1 MNYYR
6 GMSSTDYGPLSFAT
20 NVEHETKRNQNFR
33 TALWTGSNLQMT
45 VMCIPVY
52 GEIGIEIHHLTDHIL
67 SVEEGQGLVKIGSY
81 MDRLDFQQHLSAGD
95 TVFIP
100 AGVWHNIIN
109 AGKGPLRLSSVYAPP
124 AHPRGTV
131 HRTKEEEREGY

>member
-6 GMSSTDYGPLSFAT
+6 GISSTDYGPLSFAT

-52 GEIGIEIHHLTDHIL
+52 GEIGIEVHHNTDHIL
-67 SVEEGQGLVKIGSY
+67 SVKEGQGLVKIGNY
-81 MDRLDFQQHLSAGD
+81 VDRLDFQQHLSAGD
-95 TVFIP
+95 TIFIP

-109 AGKGPLRLSSVYAPP
+109 AGKSPLRLSSVYAPP